1 LEGLRNEQDMEQPT
15 IDEITEIISQI
26 KKNGCPGENQ
36 ICLELVKNGGQRLLE
51 EITELIREKMPT
63 NWKRAVPRPIFKK
76 EIVQVAPSTTWE
88 E

>member
-1 LEGLRNEQDMEQPT
+1 MEQPT

-26 KKNGCPGENQ
+26 KKNGCPRENQ

-51 EITELIREKMPT
+51 EITELIQECWIREKMPT

-76 EIVQVAPSTTWE
+76 EIVQDAPSATWE
-88 E
+88 Q